1 MFKICAHQFRQAFF
15 SPRLYLALILGCTIQ
30 IISVFPLLD
39 FSKAMGEP
47 LGIFEAFIYFN
58 TDTYTATCAFL
69 GAVLMV
75 SDIPFSS
82 QNETYT
88 LLRVS
93 RKTWVAGKVLYLL
106 GIMLCKTMLLHGVP
120 FAYGTYLPR
129 GIPQGLVHAARRAD
143 IDIQRT
149 AQSVF
154 GKRFPHGAAAAHT
167 GHGAGRVF
175 VLCPFV
181 FQISLW
187 IKFNI
192 EFVHFLFL
200 S

>member
-75 SDIPFSS
+75 SDIHPPAS
-82 QNETYT
+82 
-88 LLRVS
+88 
-93 RKTWVAGKVLYLL
+93 
-106 GIMLCKTMLLHGVP
+106 
-120 FAYGTYLPR
+120 
-129 GIPQGLVHAARRAD
+129 IPQDLGRRK
-143 IDIQRT
+143 
-149 AQSVF
+149 S
-154 GKRFPHGAAAAHT
+154 
-167 GHGAGRVF
+167 
-175 VLCPFV
+175 
-181 FQISLW
+181 SLLAW
-187 IKFNI
+187 Y
-192 EFVHFLFL
+192 
-200 S
+200 

>member
-106 GIMLCKTMLLHGVP
+106 GISAVYYLVLFIAGALFISENAFVANIWSLPLTVLVQNQAPELAWEYQVSFPYGHLLTLTP
-120 FAYGTYLPR
+120 AIPR
-129 GIPQGLVHAARRAD
+129 DGI
-143 IDIQRT
+143 
-149 AQSVF
+149 QSMS
-154 GKRFPHGAAAAHT
+154 A
-167 GHGAGRVF
+167 
-175 VLCPFV
+175 
-181 FQISLW
+181 
-187 IKFNI
+187 
-192 EFVHFLFL
+192 
-200 S
+200 

>member
-88 LLRVS
+88 LLRPGS
-93 RKTWVAGKVLYLL
+93 PEKFFTCLVLAQCIILCYLL
-106 GIMLCKTMLLHGVP
+106 LAHCLFQKMPLLLIYGVCLLL
-120 FAYGTYLPR
+120 FLYR
-129 GIPQGLVHAARRAD
+129 IRRLNWLGN
-143 IDIQRT
+143 T
-149 AQSVF
+149 
-154 GKRFPHGAAAAHT
+154 RFPSHT
-167 GHGAGRVF
+167 GI
-175 VLCPFV
+175 C
-181 FQISLW
+181 
-187 IKFNI
+187 
-192 EFVHFLFL
+192 
-200 S
+200 

>member
-30 IISVFPLLD
+30 IISAFPLLD

-58 TDTYTATCAFL
+58 TDTYTSTCAFL

-106 GIMLCKTMLLHGVP
+106 GISAV
-120 FAYGTYLPR
+120 YY
-129 GIPQGLVHAARRAD
+129 
-143 IDIQRT
+143 
-149 AQSVF
+149 
-154 GKRFPHGAAAAHT
+154 
-167 GHGAGRVF
+167 F
-175 VLCPFV
+175 VLFIAGALFIAENAFAANV
-181 FQISLW
+181 WSLPLTVLVQNRAPELAW
-187 IKFNI
+187 EYQVSFP
-192 EFVHFLFL
+192 
-200 S
+200 

>member
-75 SDIPFSS
+75 SDIPFLARTKHTPFCEYPARPGSP
-82 QNETYT
+82 EKFFTC
-88 LLRVS
+88 L
-93 RKTWVAGKVLYLL
+93 VLAKCIILCYLL
-106 GIMLCKTMLLHGVP
+106 LAHCLFQKMPLLLIYGVCLLL
-120 FAYGTYLPR
+120 FLYR
-129 GIPQGLVHAARRAD
+129 IRRLNWLGN
-143 IDIQRT
+143 T
-149 AQSVF
+149 
-154 GKRFPHGAAAAHT
+154 RFPSHT
-167 GHGAGRVF
+167 GI
-175 VLCPFV
+175 C
-181 FQISLW
+181 
-187 IKFNI
+187 
-192 EFVHFLFL
+192 
-200 S
+200 